1 MQECGDYCMQIGL
14 VRFPIGRVGSFRVLT
29 NDTLFV
35 DLLKGCGAV
44 LCRVEVDCQ
53 SRVANPSAGRVL
65 SRLLNSLPAP
75 GGK

>member
-1 MQECGDYCMQIGL
+1 
-14 VRFPIGRVGSFRVLT
+14 VLT

-65 SRLLNSLPAP
+65 IACSIRCRHPAANDSP
-75 GGK
+75 KALSMLA